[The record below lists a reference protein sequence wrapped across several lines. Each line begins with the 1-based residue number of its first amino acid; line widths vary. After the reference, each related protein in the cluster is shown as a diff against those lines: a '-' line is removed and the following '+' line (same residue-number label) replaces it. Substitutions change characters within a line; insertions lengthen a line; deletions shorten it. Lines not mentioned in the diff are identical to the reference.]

1 MHRITGIVEKPKP
14 DVAPSTLAVV
24 GRYLLAPEIFDHLE
38 KVKPGAG
45 GEIQLTDG
53 IASML
58 NKQRALAYEFQGQRY
73 DCGSKLGYL
82 QANVLYAMRHPE
94 IGDEFCSFLDSL
106 HAGKK
111 RMGPD
116 AK

>member
-1 MHRITGIVEKPKP
+1 
-14 DVAPSTLAVV
+14 
-24 GRYLLAPEIFDHLE
+24 
-38 KVKPGAG
+38 

-58 NKQRALAYEFQGQRY
+58 NKQRALAYEFQGLRY

-94 IGDEFCSFLDSL
+94 IGDEFRRFLKSL
-106 HAGKK
+106 DAQSK
-111 RMGPD
+111 RTGLN